1 MPNRYES
8 IPLTRD
14 TDQKNQMYQT
24 NVYPDIPV
32 TETDN
37 YVITTLGDRLDLL
50 ALDFYNDMTYW
61 WIIAAANDLPGDS
74 IYPPVG
80 IQLRIPENPVPVN
93 NSYKREN
100 ANR

>member
-1 MPNRYES
+1 MPNRYEN

-50 ALDFYNDMTYW
+50 ALDFYSDTSYW

-74 IYPPVG
+74 LYPPVG
-80 IQLRIPENPVPVN
+80 MQLRIPDNPIPPN
-93 NSYKREN
+93 NLYKREN